1 MYKHNFHKRVRYAET
16 DKMGYL
22 YYGHYPKY
30 YEIGRVEL
38 IRSLGFRYRDF
49 EDELGV
55 MLPVV
60 SMEVR
65 YLLPAYYDDLLIIE
79 STVTEMPTKLINFD
93 FRIINEEEKVIN
105 TATVKLFFIDMNTNK
120 RVSCPT
126 EFHNVLNQ
134 HFESV

>member
-1 MYKHNFHKRVRYAET
+1 MYQHKFDKRVRYAET

-49 EDELGV
+49 EDQLGV

-60 SMEVR
+60 GMEVR
-65 YLLPAYYDDLLIIE
+65 YLQPAYYDDLLTIE
-79 STVTEMPTKLINFD
+79 STLTELPTKLIKFD
-93 FRIINEEEKVIN
+93 FRIINEADQVIN
-105 TATVKLFFIDMNTNK
+105 TATVKLFFIDMKANK
-120 RVSCPT
+120 RVSCPV
-126 EFHNVLNQ
+126 EFRNVLNQ
-134 HFESV
+134 HFETV